1 VTDFLALPPASEVRG
16 ERRVPASKSGT
27 NRALLAAALTASRV
41 EVVGPLESDDTE
53 TLRLCLSAMGAR
65 FEPVAGGVAVSGPL
79 RGDASREIVLDARD
93 SGTAA
98 RFLTAAAAAT
108 PGRFLLTGSPR
119 LRERPIGEL
128 VDALRAAGARVDY
141 RGEEG
146 CLPIRVEGGAW
157 KVSAVAVD
165 ASRSSQFLSA
175 LLLAGVAVDGG
186 LTVRATGEVASAP
199 YVRTTIETLR
209 ALGHDVEE
217 GAGVQVRRG
226 ERLASRYEI
235 PGDFSSAI
243 PLLAAAG
250 AAGGSVAL
258 TGLRWPSGD
267 ADAAAVAV
275 LGQMGLEI
283 AAETSRI
290 EARASRGALRPVT
303 VRATDFPDAV
313 PALAALAALATG
325 ESRFVGVGH
334 LRLKESDRIAALA
347 ALVSASGASAV
358 AEADAL
364 TVIGPA
370 RPRFG
375 ARLPTANDHRI
386 AMAAGLLALSLPG
399 LLIENPGCVS
409 KSYPRFFADLDSLAV
424 RRSSRQ

>member
-1 VTDFLALPPASEVRG
+1 
-16 ERRVPASKSGT
+16 
-27 NRALLAAALTASRV
+27 
-41 EVVGPLESDDTE
+41 
-53 TLRLCLSAMGAR
+53 
-65 FEPVAGGVAVSGPL
+65 VAVSGPL
-79 RGDASREIVLDARD
+79 RGDPGREVVLDARD

-128 VDALRAAGARVDY
+128 VDALRAAGARVAY
-141 RGEEG
+141 QGEDG
-146 CLPIRVEGGAW
+146 CLPLRVEGGGWRA
-157 KVSAVAVD
+157 SEVAVD
-165 ASRSSQFLSA
+165 ASRSSQFFSA

-186 LTVRATGEVASAP
+186 LAVRATGGVASSP
-199 YVRTTIETLR
+199 YVRSTIETLR
-209 ALGHDVEE
+209 ALGHHVEE
-217 GAGVQVRRG
+217 GASVRVRLG

-250 AAGGSVAL
+250 AAGGRVAL
-258 TGLRWPSGD
+258 TGLRWPSQD
-267 ADAAAVAV
+267 ADAAAVEV
-275 LGQMGLEI
+275 LERMGVE
-283 AAETSRI
+283 I
-290 EARASRGALRPVT
+290 EAGPSRVAARGSRGALRPVT

-313 PALAALAALATG
+313 PTLAALAALAPG
-325 ESRFVGVGH
+325 ESRFGGVGH
-334 LRLKESDRIAALA
+334 LRLKESDRIAALV
-347 ALVSASGASAV
+347 ALVSAAGASAA
-358 AEADAL
+358 AETDAL
-364 TVIGPA
+364 AVTGPA
-370 RPRFG
+370 RPGFG

-409 KSYPRFFADLDSLAV
+409 KSYPRFFADLESFAV

>member
-1 VTDFLALPPASEVRG
+1 MTDFLALPPASEVRG

-41 EVVGPLESDDTE
+41 EIVGPLESDDTE

-128 VDALRAAGARVDY
+128 VVALRAAGARVDY
-141 RGEEG
+141 QAEDG

-157 KVSAVAVD
+157 KASAVAVD

-175 LLLAGVAVDGG
+175 LLLSGVAVDGG
-186 LTVRATGEVASAP
+186 LAVRATGEVASAP

-209 ALGHDVEE
+209 ALGHEVEE
-217 GAGVQVRRG
+217 GAGVRVRRG

-250 AAGGSVAL
+250 AAGGSVAV

-290 EARASRGALRPVT
+290 EARGSRGALRPVT

-313 PALAALAALATG
+313 PGAGRTG
-325 ESRFVGVGH
+325 RAGDGREPVRGCRTSPAQGERSDRRPRGARVGVGRERRGGGRCAH
-334 LRLKESDRIAALA
+334 RDRARAAPFRGA
-347 ALVSASGASAV
+347 PADGRTITASRWRPGSWRCRSPVS
-358 AEADAL
+358 
-364 TVIGPA
+364 
-370 RPRFG
+370 
-375 ARLPTANDHRI
+375 
-386 AMAAGLLALSLPG
+386 
-399 LLIENPGCVS
+399 
-409 KSYPRFFADLDSLAV
+409 
-424 RRSSRQ
+424 